1 MSGNNMQA
9 IEDSRLQSAARS
21 YHQWWQLAGVEH
33 CASETPHDWL
43 APSIEPRVEHS
54 TTPIRQAETDPA
66 HPIMTVVE
74 LPATL
79 EEYFA
84 GIKSGKAYPGIAYGS
99 ALAVPHGV
107 IKPEYLLI
115 SDMPDMADVGAGKL
129 LSGPTGALVSAMLH
143 ALGTSMEVCFSTAL
157 ALSRS
162 ATGELPDSDHVALRD
177 FMLHMIGVINPSK
190 IIVLGNITGRIL
202 LGDNFEGGSVLQ
214 NINHDE
220 RQVPLINIYHPR
232 TLLARPSLKQEMW
245 RNLQMIQK
253 RD

>member
-21 YHQWWQLAGVEH
+21 YHYWWQLAGVEH

-43 APSIEPRVEHS
+43 APSIEPRVEQS
-54 TTPIRQAETDPA
+54 TKAIHNAETSPT
-66 HPIMTVVE
+66 HPVMAVAD

-84 GIKSGKAYPGIAYGS
+84 GIKSGKAYPGISYGS
-99 ALAVPHGV
+99 ALALPRGV
-107 IKPEYLLI
+107 LKPEYLLI
-115 SDMPDMADVGAGKL
+115 GDMPDMAEVGAEQML
-129 LSGPTGALVSAMLH
+129 TGPTGTLLSAMLR
-143 ALGTSMEVCFSTAL
+143 ALGTSAEDCFYTAL

-162 ATGELPDSDHVALRD
+162 ATGELPECDHVALRD

-202 LGDNFEGGSVLQ
+202 LGDNFDGGSVLQ